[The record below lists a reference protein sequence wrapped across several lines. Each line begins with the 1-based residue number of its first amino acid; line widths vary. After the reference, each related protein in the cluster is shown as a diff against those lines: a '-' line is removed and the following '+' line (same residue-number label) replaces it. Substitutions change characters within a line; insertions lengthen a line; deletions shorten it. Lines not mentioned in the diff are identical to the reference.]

1 MGGIDVDRRGIVKRV
16 LARRPE
22 QVGCAAVIGV
32 SVRGV
37 ADSGVVPSSCL
48 VDCISPGR
56 GILYAQVKLT
66 LVPTLSTRVVFA
78 IPIAVFDLKVIPD
91 NLMVWLDT
99 WLLAAGAWLFG
110 AWLHI

>member
-1 MGGIDVDRRGIVKRV
+1 MQRSLVCQSEALLTAVSF
-16 LARRPE
+16 LA
-22 QVGCAAVIGV
+22 VAWWIA
-32 SVRGV
+32 SVR
-37 ADSGVVPSSCL
+37 
-48 VDCISPGR
+48 R